1 MVHPLE
7 APIPGQSLTS
17 EPKNVPWEYPARI
30 TDPMDALEFHME
42 QLSDEN
48 TVDNIM
54 EMLEVGI
61 PISVVASS
69 MLTIAVM
76 DGEHSLDVKLIIKP
90 LVENH
95 IKSLAEVTGI
105 NYMMS
110 MDDLEVNDEAERQR
124 KANVLEA
131 KIRNMTEKVKP
142 SAMDEGDRI
151 TEQAQQELMKIEE
164 PKTEA
169 MPTEPKGLMSKENM

>member
-1 MVHPLE
+1 MGHPLE

-30 TDPMDALEFHME
+30 TDPMDALEFHMQ
-42 QLSDEN
+42 QLTDEN

-95 IKSLAEVTGI
+95 IKSLAEAASAFASTSATI
-105 NYMMS
+105 PLPLAIPPLIYFA
-110 MDDLEVNDEAERQR
+110 LIF
-124 KANVLEA
+124 ANAAIDFLVFCISY
-131 KIRNMTEKVKP
+131 KFSKP
-142 SAMDEGDRI
+142 SVLV
-151 TEQAQQELMKIEE
+151 T
-164 PKTEA
+164 
-169 MPTEPKGLMSKENM
+169 

>member
-69 MLTIAVM
+69 MLTVAVM

-105 NYMMS
+105 DYMMS

-131 KIRNMTEKVKP
+131 KIRNMTEKVQP
-142 SAMDEGDRI
+142 STMDEGDRI
-151 TEQAQQELMKIEE
+151 TEQAQQELMKTEE
-164 PKTEA
+164 PETEA